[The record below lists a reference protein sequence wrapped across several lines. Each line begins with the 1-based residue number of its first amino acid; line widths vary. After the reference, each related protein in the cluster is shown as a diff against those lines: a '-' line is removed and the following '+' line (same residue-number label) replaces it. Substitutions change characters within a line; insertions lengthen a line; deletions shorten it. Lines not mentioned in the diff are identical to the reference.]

1 MVRDCVWMLLAFA
14 AGFYTLF
21 LFDTLGDSIGAK
33 SAYWVLIVMPLMPMN
48 IYILY
53 AVYNALMAYR
63 GRQQGGGMEQQSA
76 GEGVVLSPL
85 SVEGRYA
92 SSRGDLGKEE
102 EGETGL

>member
-1 MVRDCVWMLLAFA
+1 MWMLLAFA

-21 LFDTLGDSIGAK
+21 LFDTLGDSIGAEA
-33 SAYWVLIVMPLMPMN
+33 AYWVLIVMPLMPLN

-53 AVYNALMAYR
+53 AVYNAVLAYR
-63 GRQQGGGMEQQSA
+63 GRQQGGGMEQHSA